1 MSIQNEVF
9 KFVAEIELDEKTTNE
24 FTAALKTANDHC
36 DELRQT
42 IAKNQKDLMK
52 LSAAGKENTD
62 EFKALKKELAE
73 NTANLKKSSEQA
85 NKYASALGV
94 NKMTA
99 NQLKGYIKRLKT
111 EMDSLHKDVDP
122 NHWNKYNDRLKAAQR
137 RMEELEG
144 GIKKTGGVMDILQSK
159 WGKMAGWA
167 TVTKKVL
174 SAIYG
179 GLERISQETQTF
191 GDKWQTAHAQ
201 ISAGWSQLLAN
212 ISSGSGVM
220 KRSIREAMQAAKE
233 AQELTDELFERQNS
247 LSIEEARVQGVINK
261 HMKTVNDSSLAPS
274 ERLAAL
280 DKVDFEEK
288 NLSETK
294 KSVAQQE
301 KDAALASLAGPK
313 GRTKLDPKD
322 LELIID
328 KYNENRAVILQAKE
342 YNELQ
347 KNIAAAEQTLKNL
360 ERVDGQDGAD
370 LSDQIASSKT
380 RIEQLK
386 VEANAYDEVVK
397 KYSGFLTQY
406 DLANDDMVKLYVDA
420 VVKLQQADNELSAS
434 QATQAARRGEL
445 KKQMASADQQ
455 AREEDYNSRIKSA
468 EDTYNTEL
476 LNLKNSLEKKEI
488 TEAEYLAKSY
498 AAEMAMLVQ
507 KRAINQAYGKDTL
520 DLDNQIMDKR
530 LEIQKSVDT
539 AMSKNSEEFLK
550 SVKAINDE
558 LQTEM
563 EALTAEMLSESIDID
578 SDATNPLLEAF
589 QYMKE
594 SGPASKDAKLN
605 ALQTEFDAEMASLE
619 NLHASKLISEEEY
632 LARKKQM
639 TEKYAEQERA
649 IQTQG
654 WTDALNSAMMVLD
667 GMSQAMNAAR
677 DAEYANLEAQKAKE
691 LAAAGDSAEK
701 RERIEEEYEAK
712 KLDIQKKYADVDM
725 SIQIAQAAAAGALAM
740 IQAWNAAGGQPILAG
755 VIMGLIAA
763 TTAAQIGTI
772 IAQRQAIQSSTPGS
786 AGGGPSQTPTRT
798 VNGFSEGGYTG
809 DGGRLEVAGV
819 VHRGE
824 YVVPQPELRDPAV
837 AAMVANIETR
847 RRRRTSANAL
857 PGFAEG
863 GYTGMASGLGKQ
875 TDSLLEQILKE
886 IRVGNETPVPA
897 YFVLSDLYA
906 KQELQAKMKKQT
918 SLG

>member
-1 MSIQNEVF
+1 MAIQNEVF
-9 KFVAEIELDEKTTNE
+9 KFVAEIELDEKTINE

-122 NHWNKYNDRLKAAQR
+122 NRWNNYNNRLKEAQR

-144 GIKKTGGVMDILQSK
+144 GIKKTGGVMDLLQSK

-179 GLERISQETQTF
+179 GLERISQETQAF
-191 GDKWQTAHAQ
+191 GDKWQMAHAQ

-212 ISSGSGVM
+212 ISTGSEAM
-220 KRSIREAMQAAKE
+220 KRSIKEAMQAAKE
-233 AQELTDELFERQNS
+233 AQELTDELFERNNS
-247 LSIEEARVQGVINK
+247 LRIEETRVQGVINE
-261 HMKTVNDSSLAPS
+261 HMKTVNDSSLSPS

-280 DKVDFEEK
+280 DKVDEEETK
-288 NLSETK
+288 LSNTK

-301 KDAALASLAGPK
+301 KDAALAVLAGPK

-328 KYNENRAVILQAKE
+328 KYNENRAIILQAKE

-445 KKQMASADQQ
+445 KKQMASADQK
-455 AREEDYNSRIKSA
+455 AREDEYNTRIKAA
-468 EDTYNTEL
+468 EDAYAKEL
-476 LNLKNSLEKKEI
+476 TALKTAYANREI
-488 TEAEYLAKSY
+488 TEAEYQTKSHAAEVAMLLAK
-498 AAEMAMLVQ
+498 
-507 KRAINQAYGKDTL
+507 KAINTAYGKDIMAI
-520 DLDNQIMDKR
+520 DQQIADKR
-530 LEIQKSVDT
+530 LESTLAVN
-539 AMSKNSEEFLK
+539 AF
-550 SVKAINDE
+550 
-558 LQTEM
+558 M
-563 EALTAEMLSESIDID
+563 EKQRKDFDKIKKDSIDALNEVAEAVD
-578 SDATNPLLEAF
+578 DFAAELDDDAISNPVLDAF
-589 QYMKE
+589 KYKQ
-594 SGPASKDAKLN
+594 SSSSVGKDAKL
-605 ALQTEFDAEMASLE
+605 AELQSSFDAEMMMVE
-619 NLHASKLISEEEY
+619 ELHKYKMISEDEY
-632 LARKKQM
+632 LARKKKL
-639 TEKYAEQERA
+639 TEDYAAQERE
-649 IQTQG
+649 IQTKG
-654 WTDALNSAMMVLD
+654 WTEALNTAMMVID
-667 GMSQAMNAAR
+667 GVSSAVSAAK
-677 DAEYANLEAQKAKE
+677 DAEMASIDAQMAKE
-691 LAAAGDSAEK
+691 LAAAGDNADKRAE
-701 RERIEEEYEAK
+701 IESRYEAK
-712 KLDIQKKYADVDM
+712 KLDLQKKYADTEM
-725 SIQIAQAAAAGALAM
+725 GIQLAQATASGAMAM
-740 IQAWNAAGGQPILAG
+740 IQAWNAAGGNPVLAG
-755 VIMGLIAA
+755 VIMALIGA
-763 TTAAQIGTI
+763 TTVAQLATI
-772 IAQRQAIQSSTPGS
+772 VAQRNAIKNSTPGS
-786 AGGGPSQTPTRT
+786 SSSGASVSQQRT

-824 YVVPQPELRDPAV
+824 YVVPQPEMRDPQV

-875 TDSLLEQILKE
+875 TDALLEQILKE
-886 IRVGNETPVPA
+886 IRTGNETPTPA

-906 KQELQAKMKKQT
+906 KQELEAKMKKQT

>member
-1 MSIQNEVF
+1 MSITSETV
-9 KFVAEIELDEKTTNE
+9 KFIAELELDAQDREN
-24 FTAALKTANDHC
+24 FLQGLKEADKEC
-36 DELRQT
+36 SDLREGIHQLQNSLT
-42 IAKNQKDLMK
+42 K
-52 LSAAGKENTD
+52 LRAEGKEDTK
-62 EFKALKKELAE
+62 EFQELTKTLESKRKTLRDTTKE
-73 NTANLKKSSEQA
+73 SE
-85 NKYASALGV
+85 KYSSALGV
-94 NKMTA
+94 SRMSM
-99 NQLKGYIKRLKT
+99 NQLKKYAKELQSAMNG
-111 EMDSLHKDVDP
+111 MHKESNP
-122 NHWNKYNDRLKAAQR
+122 KQWNKYEKELKLVNERIKELKIGSEGTKNSMSSMLEDVANGFTLANGIMMIFSGGLNLLKAGFR
-137 RMEELEG
+137 
-144 GIKKTGGVMDILQSK
+144 KFPT
-159 WGKMAGWA
+159 
-167 TVTKKVL
+167 
-174 SAIYG
+174 
-179 GLERISQETQTF
+179 ETQVW
-191 GDKWQTAHAQ
+191 GDQFAIAQ
-201 ISAGWSQLLAN
+201 AKVSAGFSALVAN
-212 ISSGSGVM
+212 IGQGRNIIKASM
-220 KRSIREAMQAAKE
+220 REAMEAAEE
-233 AQELTDELFERQNS
+233 AARLRDELFEMNNS
-247 LSIEEARVQGVINK
+247 LRIQEAQARQDIAK
-261 HMKTVNDSSLAPS
+261 QQAIVNDSTKSAE
-274 ERLAAL
+274 ERLAAM
-280 DKVDFEEK
+280 EEILRIEGDLANTK
-288 NLSETK
+288 LSIANQENEAAVLALSKARVKLSE
-294 KSVAQQE
+294 
-301 KDAALASLAGPK
+301 D
-313 GRTKLDPKD
+313 
-322 LELIID
+322 EL
-328 KYNENRAVILQAKE
+328 KTVVNAYNQNREAFKQAEE
-342 YNELQ
+342 YNELLAKRGQ
-347 KNIAAAEQTLKNL
+347 FESSLSSSYATTRKLAAA
-360 ERVDGQDGAD
+360 
-370 LSDQIASSKT
+370 QIAKIDAEMS
-380 RIEQLK
+380 
-386 VEANAYDEVVK
+386 
-397 KYSGFLTQY
+397 KYSETTAEYARILRQY
-406 DLANDDMVKLYVDA
+406 NLSNDQLVKDYVDA
-420 VVKLQQADNELSAS
+420 QVHIIEATAGVAEAEAS
-434 QATQAARRGEL
+434 QARKRSTIT
-445 KKQMASADQQ
+445 KQINSEIAKSN
-455 AREEDYNSRIKSA
+455 EDAYSSRIKFA

-507 KRAINQAYGKDTL
+507 KRAINQAYGKDVL

-654 WTDALNSAMMVLD
+654 WTDSLNSAMMVLD

-701 RERIEEEYEAK
+701 RERIEAEYEAK

-725 SIQIAQAAAAGALAM
+725 GIQIAQAAAAGALAM

-772 IAQRQAIQSSTPGS
+772 IAQRQAIQSATPGS
-786 AGGGPSQTPTRT
+786 AGGGTSQTQTRT

-824 YVVPQPELRDPAV
+824 YVVPQPEMRDPQV
-837 AAMVANIETR
+837 AAMVASIESR
-847 RRRRTSANAL
+847 RRRRTSINAL

-875 TDSLLEQILKE
+875 TDALLEQILKE
-886 IRVGNETPVPA
+886 IRTGNETPTPA

-906 KQELQAKMKKQT
+906 KQELEAKMKKQT

>member
-1 MSIQNEVF
+1 MAIQNEVF
-9 KFVAEIELDEKTTNE
+9 KFVAELELDEKTKDE
-24 FTAALKTANDHC
+24 FTKGLKDANDRC
-36 DELRQT
+36 DALRKSIVDQQKEL
-42 IAKNQKDLMK
+42 LK
-52 LSAAGKENTD
+52 LAAAGKEGSKAYQDLEASLKANRD
-62 EFKALKKELAE
+62 ALKGSQEM
-73 NTANLKKSSEQA
+73 A

-94 NKMTA
+94 NQMTA
-99 NQLKGYIKRLKT
+99 NQLRGHIRRLRT
-111 EMDSLHKDVDP
+111 EMDSLHKDTDP
-122 NHWNKYNDRLKAAQR
+122 ELWEKYNSALKNAEE
-137 RMEELEG
+137 RMEEIRGGMKKTEG
-144 GIKKTGGVMDILQSK
+144 VMGLLKTGG
-159 WGKMAGWA
+159 GK
-167 TVTKKVL
+167 L
-174 SAIYG
+174 SLAFAAVAKFAKGAYSA
-179 GLERISQETQTF
+179 LNRISQETQTF
-191 GDKWQTAHAQ
+191 GDKWQMAHAQ

-220 KRSIREAMQAAKE
+220 KRSIKEAMQAAKE
-233 AQELTDELFERQNS
+233 AQELTDELFERHNS
-247 LSIEEARVQGVINK
+247 LSIEEARVQGVINE
-261 HMKTVNDSSLAPS
+261 HMKTVNDSSLSPS

-280 DKVDFEEK
+280 DKVDIEEK
-288 NLSETK
+288 KLSETK

-301 KDAALASLAGPK
+301 KDAALAVLAGPK

-328 KYNENRAVILQAKE
+328 KYNENRAIILQAKE

-370 LSDQIASSKT
+370 LSDQIASSTT

-420 VVKLQQADNELSAS
+420 VVKLQQADNDLSAS

-445 KKQMASADQQ
+445 KKKMA
-455 AREEDYNSRIKSA
+455 EEDKQATEDAYNSRIKSA

-507 KRAINQAYGKDTL
+507 KRAINQAYGKDVL

-639 TEKYAEQERA
+639 TEKYAEQECA

-824 YVVPQPELRDPAV
+824 YVVPQPEMRDPQV
-837 AAMVANIETR
+837 AAMVASIESR
-847 RRRRTSANAL
+847 RRRRTSINAL

-875 TDSLLEQILKE
+875 TDALLEQILKE
-886 IRVGNETPVPA
+886 IRTGNETPTPA

-906 KQELQAKMKKQT
+906 KQELEAKMKKQT

>member
-1 MSIQNEVF
+1 MAIQNEVF
-9 KFVAEIELDEKTTNE
+9 KFVAEIELDEKTINE

-122 NHWNKYNDRLKAAQR
+122 NRWNNYNNRLKEAQR

-144 GIKKTGGVMDILQSK
+144 GIKKTGGVMDLLQSK

-179 GLERISQETQTF
+179 GLERISQETQAF
-191 GDKWQTAHAQ
+191 GDKWQMAHAQ

-212 ISSGSGVM
+212 ISTGSEAM
-220 KRSIREAMQAAKE
+220 KRSIKEAMQAAKE
-233 AQELTDELFERQNS
+233 AQELTDELFERNNS
-247 LSIEEARVQGVINK
+247 LRIEETRVQGVINE
-261 HMKTVNDSSLAPS
+261 HMKTVNDSSLSPS

-280 DKVDFEEK
+280 DKVDEEETK
-288 NLSETK
+288 LSNTK

-301 KDAALASLAGPK
+301 KDAALAVLAGPK

-328 KYNENRAVILQAKE
+328 KYNENRAIILQAKE

-445 KKQMASADQQ
+445 KKQMASADQK
-455 AREEDYNSRIKSA
+455 AREDEYNTRIKAA
-468 EDTYNTEL
+468 EDAYAKEL
-476 LNLKNSLEKKEI
+476 TALKTAYANREI
-488 TEAEYLAKSY
+488 TEAEYQTKSHAAEVAMLLAK
-498 AAEMAMLVQ
+498 
-507 KRAINQAYGKDTL
+507 KAINTAYGKDIMAI
-520 DLDNQIMDKR
+520 DQQIADKR
-530 LEIQKSVDT
+530 LESTLAVN
-539 AMSKNSEEFLK
+539 AF
-550 SVKAINDE
+550 
-558 LQTEM
+558 M
-563 EALTAEMLSESIDID
+563 EKQRKDFDKIKKDSIDALNEVAEAVD
-578 SDATNPLLEAF
+578 DFAAELDDDAISNPVLDAF
-589 QYMKE
+589 KYKQ
-594 SGPASKDAKLN
+594 SSSSVGKDAKL
-605 ALQTEFDAEMASLE
+605 AELQSSFDAEMMMVE
-619 NLHASKLISEEEY
+619 ELHKYKMISEDEY
-632 LARKKQM
+632 LARKKKL
-639 TEKYAEQERA
+639 TEDYAAQERE
-649 IQTQG
+649 IQTKG
-654 WTDALNSAMMVLD
+654 WTEALNTAMMVID
-667 GMSQAMNAAR
+667 GVSSAVSAAK
-677 DAEYANLEAQKAKE
+677 DAEMASIDAQMAKE
-691 LAAAGDSAEK
+691 LAAAGDNADKRAE
-701 RERIEEEYEAK
+701 IESRYEAK
-712 KLDIQKKYADVDM
+712 KLDLQKKYADTEM
-725 SIQIAQAAAAGALAM
+725 GIQLAQATASGAMAM
-740 IQAWNAAGGQPILAG
+740 IQAWNAAGGNPVLAG
-755 VIMGLIAA
+755 VIMALIGA
-763 TTAAQIGTI
+763 TTVAQLATI
-772 IAQRQAIQSSTPGS
+772 VAQRNAIKNSTPGS
-786 AGGGPSQTPTRT
+786 SSSGASVSQQRT

-875 TDSLLEQILKE
+875 TDALLEQILKE
-886 IRVGNETPVPA
+886 IRTGNETPTPA

-906 KQELQAKMKKQT
+906 KQELEAKMKKQT

>member
-1 MSIQNEVF
+1 MAIEHEII
-9 KFVAEIELDEKTTNE
+9 KFVAEMELDPQTTAK
-24 FTAALKTANDHC
+24 FTNGLKEANDEC
-36 DELRQT
+36 ASLRQT
-42 IAKNQKDLMK
+42 IVKTQKDLMEMK
-52 LSAAGKENTD
+52 ASGKENSKEYKD
-62 EFKALKKELAE
+62 LEIALGKY
-73 NTANLKKSSEQA
+73 NTQLKNSSAHA
-85 NKYASALGV
+85 NKFASALGV
-94 NKMTA
+94 NQMSM
-99 NQLKGYIKRLKT
+99 NQLKAYTKKLRN
-111 EMDSLHKDVDP
+111 EMNSLHRESNP
-122 NHWNKYNDRLKAAQR
+122 ELWNKYNKKLKEAEE
-137 RMEELEG
+137 RMAVLKG
-144 GIKKTGGVMDILQSK
+144 GSKSFGESLTGMIK
-159 WGKMAGWA
+159 
-167 TVTKKVL
+167 TVGPAFSIFSTIFKSVK
-174 SAIYG
+174 AFIK
-179 GLERISQETQTF
+179 EASQETQAF
-191 GDKWQTAHAQ
+191 GDKWAIAQ
-201 ISAGWSQLLAN
+201 AKVSAGWSQLIAN
-212 ISSGSGVM
+212 ISTGSETM
-220 KRSIREAMQAAKE
+220 KRSIKEAMQAAKE
-233 AQELTDELFERQNS
+233 AQELTDELFERHNS
-247 LSIEEARVQGVINK
+247 LSIEEARVQGVINE
-261 HMKTVNDSSLAPS
+261 HMKTVNDSSLSPS

-280 DKVDFEEK
+280 DKVDIEEK
-288 NLSETK
+288 KLSETK

-301 KDAALASLAGPK
+301 KDAALAVLAGPK

-328 KYNENRAVILQAKE
+328 KYNENRATILQAKE

-420 VVKLQQADNELSAS
+420 VVKLQQADNDLSAS

-445 KKQMASADQQ
+445 KKKMA
-455 AREEDYNSRIKSA
+455 EEDKQATEDAYNSRIKSA

-507 KRAINQAYGKDTL
+507 KRAINQAYGKDVL

-539 AMSKNSEEFLK
+539 AMSKNSEEFLN

-639 TEKYAEQERA
+639 TERYAEQERA

-654 WTDALNSAMMVLD
+654 WTDSLNSAMTVLNS
-667 GMSQAMNAAR
+667 MSQAMNAAR

-725 SIQIAQAAAAGALAM
+725 GIQIAQAAAAGALAM

-786 AGGGPSQTPTRT
+786 AGGGPSQTATRT

-824 YVVPQPELRDPAV
+824 YVVPQPEMRDPQV
-837 AAMVANIETR
+837 AAMVASIESR
-847 RRRRTSANAL
+847 RRRRTSINAL

-875 TDSLLEQILKE
+875 TDALLEQILKE
-886 IRVGNETPVPA
+886 IRTGNETPTPA

-906 KQELQAKMKKQT
+906 KQELEAKMKKQT

>member
-1 MSIQNEVF
+1 MAIQNEVF
-9 KFVAEIELDEKTTNE
+9 KFVAEIELDEKTINE

-122 NHWNKYNDRLKAAQR
+122 NRWNNYNNRLKEAQR

-144 GIKKTGGVMDILQSK
+144 GIKKTGGVMDLLQSK

-179 GLERISQETQTF
+179 GLERISQETQAF
-191 GDKWQTAHAQ
+191 GDKWQMAHAQ

-212 ISSGSGVM
+212 ISTGSEAM
-220 KRSIREAMQAAKE
+220 KRSIKEAMQAAKE
-233 AQELTDELFERQNS
+233 AQELTDELFERNNS
-247 LSIEEARVQGVINK
+247 LRIEETRVQGVINE
-261 HMKTVNDSSLAPS
+261 HMKTVNDSSLSPS

-280 DKVDFEEK
+280 DKVDEEETK
-288 NLSETK
+288 LSNTK

-301 KDAALASLAGPK
+301 KDAALAVLAGPK

-328 KYNENRAVILQAKE
+328 KYNENRAIILQAKE

-445 KKQMASADQQ
+445 KKQMASADQK
-455 AREEDYNSRIKSA
+455 AREDEYNTRIKAA
-468 EDTYNTEL
+468 EDAYAKEL
-476 LNLKNSLEKKEI
+476 TALKTAYANREI
-488 TEAEYLAKSY
+488 TEAEYQTKSHAAEVAMLLAK
-498 AAEMAMLVQ
+498 
-507 KRAINQAYGKDTL
+507 KAINTAYGKDIMAI
-520 DLDNQIMDKR
+520 DQQIADKR
-530 LEIQKSVDT
+530 LESTLAVN
-539 AMSKNSEEFLK
+539 AF
-550 SVKAINDE
+550 
-558 LQTEM
+558 M
-563 EALTAEMLSESIDID
+563 EKQRKDFDKIKKDSIDALNEVAEAVD
-578 SDATNPLLEAF
+578 DFAAELDDDAISNPVLDAF
-589 QYMKE
+589 KYKQ
-594 SGPASKDAKLN
+594 SSSSVGKDAKL
-605 ALQTEFDAEMASLE
+605 AELQSSFDAEMMMVE
-619 NLHASKLISEEEY
+619 ELHKYKMISEDEY
-632 LARKKQM
+632 LARKKKL
-639 TEKYAEQERA
+639 TEDYAAQERE
-649 IQTQG
+649 IQTKG
-654 WTDALNSAMMVLD
+654 WTEALNTAMMVID
-667 GMSQAMNAAR
+667 GVSSAVSAAK
-677 DAEYANLEAQKAKE
+677 DAEMASIDAQMAKE
-691 LAAAGDSAEK
+691 LAAAGDNADKRAE
-701 RERIEEEYEAK
+701 IESRYEAK
-712 KLDIQKKYADVDM
+712 KLDLQKKYADTEM
-725 SIQIAQAAAAGALAM
+725 GIQLAQATASGAMAM
-740 IQAWNAAGGQPILAG
+740 MQAWEAAGGNPVLAG
-755 VIMGLIAA
+755 VIMALIGA
-763 TTAAQIGTI
+763 TTVAQLATI
-772 IAQRQAIQSSTPGS
+772 VAQRNAIKNSTPGS
-786 AGGGPSQTPTRT
+786 SSSGASVSQQRT

-875 TDSLLEQILKE
+875 TDALLEQILKE
-886 IRVGNETPVPA
+886 IRTGNETPTPA

-906 KQELQAKMKKQT
+906 KQELEAKMKKQT